1 MRVFTQEDLK
11 DCSRMNLERKLNMV
25 KTSADLTEK
34 EIHLNVCEIEL
45 ALNGGVHNPIS
56 GVIKDIEAGEA
67 DTNDIGG
74 H

>member
-1 MRVFTQEDLK
+1 MRIFTQEDLK

-45 ALNGGVHNPIS
+45 ALNGGVHCPMS
-56 GVIKDIEAGEA
+56 EVIKDIQAGEP
-67 DTNDIGG
+67 DTDDISG

>member
-45 ALNGGVHNPIS
+45 ALNGGVHNPMS
-56 GVIKDIEAGEA
+56 EVIKDIQAGES
-67 DTNDIGG
+67 DISDIGG